1 MGPWMQQWGS
11 IGISWIYFFKNF
23 FQLCS
28 TKKKKK
34 NSDSRHLWLFCC
46 QPSRPWPK
54 LLALACSKSRPGQ
67 KLSQVKDQA
76 WLGLAFFWLGLAWPL
91 ASGQS
96 QHITIQKDL
105 KDGLHQT
112 TVDGWINCSGERPH
126 WKDSVLR
133 KIDQGNDPGH
143 NKGGSQG
150 VLVCAPY
157 PFIR

>member
-1 MGPWMQQWGS
+1 MKAEIPLQPAKYHNWFTSFVWSQIQIAANKVRWT
-11 IGISWIYFFKNF
+11 ISTSEIVAMAKQMDPVVF
-23 FQLCS
+23 
-28 TKKKKK
+28 
-34 NSDSRHLWLFCC
+34 
-46 QPSRPWPK
+46 
-54 LLALACSKSRPGQ
+54 
-67 KLSQVKDQA
+67 
-76 WLGLAFFWLGLAWPL
+76 
-91 ASGQS
+91 
-96 QHITIQKDL
+96 
-105 KDGLHQT
+105 DGLHQT